1 VVDKIYNK
9 KGKIMNYNIDEESV
23 KKIVAVNN
31 LLNELEVK
39 GASNISI
46 LYNVMLTLQQVVKS
60 IEDNSKNI
68 KIDNSKKEE

>member
-1 VVDKIYNK
+1 
-9 KGKIMNYNIDEESV
+9 MNYNIDEESV